1 MEKQAYL
8 KRKETVGKEVF
19 CNFSKKVKD
28 EHFKKAEHTRRI
40 ILAGDIAEE
49 MPFVTMPLVENGF
62 VDKGDTFTHLL
73 NIYQPNLWAQDFAHS
88 AGELGKMTVSTAIE
102 RANASVEYIL
112 QNFKTIR
119 NVMKKRGA
127 NEYDLFVAMRQ
138 AALIESGYYTR
149 LGKGEMPESTRKKI
163 DSALLRRTYRNM
175 PLFKAVVDAVGVN
188 GIDGKELLDFS
199 SDIELTDALQVFV
212 ENDPYYNRRSGII
225 KQFGEMNAEASA
237 SLKQIDTAKF
247 FDEMIARAIKRFPS
261 VRESLRRALEEVETR
276 GA

>member
-1 MEKQAYL
+1 MNKSYQA
-8 KRKETVGKEVF
+8 RKKKVGGEVF
-19 CNFSKKVKD
+19 GNFSKKVTND
-28 EHFKKAEHTRRI
+28 HFKKGEHTQKI
-40 ILAGDIAEE
+40 ILAGDLAEE

-62 VDKGDTFTHLL
+62 IKKGESFTHLL

-112 QNFKTIR
+112 R
-119 NVMKKRGA
+119 NLKKVHEVMKKKGLK
-127 NEYDLFVAMRQ
+127 EYDLYLAMRQ

-149 LGKGEMPESTRKKI
+149 LGEGEMPESTRKKI

-175 PLFKAVVDAVGVN
+175 PLFKSVIDAVGVN

-199 SDIELTDALQVFV
+199 SDIELTDVLQEFV
-212 ENDPYYNRRSGII
+212 ENDPYYNRRSRII
-225 KQFGEMNAEASA
+225 KQFGEMNAETSA
-237 SLKQIDTAKF
+237 SLKQINTVSF
-247 FDEMIARAIKRFPS
+247 FDEMITRAIKRFPS
-261 VRESLRRALEEVETR
+261 VRNSLRKALEEVDGK

>member
-1 MEKQAYL
+1 MNKSYQV
-8 KRKETVGKEVF
+8 RKKKVGGEVF
-19 CNFSKKVKD
+19 ESFSKKVTND
-28 EHFKKAEHTRRI
+28 HFKKGEHIQKI
-40 ILAGDIAEE
+40 ILAGDLAEE

-62 VDKGDTFTHLL
+62 VDKGKTFTHLL

-112 QNFKTIR
+112 QNFKAVR
-119 NVMKKRGA
+119 DVMKKRGT

-149 LGKGEMPESTRKKI
+149 LGKGDMPESTRKKI

-175 PLFKAVVDAVGVN
+175 PLFKAVIDAVGVN

-199 SDIELTDALQVFV
+199 DDIELTDALQVFV
-212 ENDPYYNRRSGII
+212 KDDPYYNRRSGII

-237 SLKQIDTAKF
+237 SLKQIDTANF
-247 FDEMIARAIKRFPS
+247 FEELIARAVHRFPS
-261 VRESLRRALEEVETR
+261 VRDSLRRALNESDSK